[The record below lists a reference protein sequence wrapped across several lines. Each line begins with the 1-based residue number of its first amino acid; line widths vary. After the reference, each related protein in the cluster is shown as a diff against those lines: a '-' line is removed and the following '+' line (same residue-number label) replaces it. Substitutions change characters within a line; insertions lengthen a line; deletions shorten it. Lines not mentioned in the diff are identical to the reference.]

1 MKAGRMNRIDEDI
14 RSGRFAGL
22 YLLYGEEEYLR
33 THHVNRLKKAI
44 FPEEDQ
50 MNIKIWKDDEFDAD
64 EFCRQALTLPFFA
77 EHRLLIVQNS
87 GLFKKG
93 GTELA
98 DFLPS
103 VPQETIIVFS
113 EAEVDAR
120 SRLFRLFKTQGV
132 VHEFKRLNS
141 KGMEEWILRYLGR
154 HGRQIQR
161 SALNLFTERTGSDM
175 RQVRQEME
183 KLIDY
188 TQGLDAIRLEDVRAV
203 TTEHLETKVYMMINE
218 MARHRQ
224 AQALERYNE
233 LLAMKEAPLKI
244 LVIMGRHYEALIRIK
259 EMRERGMGQS
269 SIAEQMGMKEYPLK
283 VALSQASGASM
294 EELRHAL
301 EMCVQADEDIKMGR
315 IRDVLAAET
324 VIAQLSSPQG

>member
-14 RSGRFAGL
+14 RSGRVAGL

-33 THHVNRLKKAI
+33 AYHVNRLKKAV

-50 MNIKIWKDDEFDAD
+50 MNTKIWKDEEFDED

-93 GTELA
+93 GAELA

-120 SRLFRLFKTQGV
+120 NRLFRLFKTQGV
-132 VHEFKRLNS
+132 TQEYKRLNS
-141 KGMEEWILRYLGR
+141 KGMEDWILAYLGR

-203 TTEHLETKVYMMINE
+203 TTEHLETKIYMMIGE
-218 MARHRQ
+218 MSSHRQ
-224 AQALERYNE
+224 AEALERYHE
-233 LLAMKEAPLKI
+233 LLAMKEPPLKI
-244 LVIMGRHYEALIRIK
+244 LVVMGRHFETLIRIK

-269 SIAEQMGMKEYPLK
+269 SIAEQMGMKEYSVK
-283 VALSQASGASM
+283 KSLSQVAGVSM
-294 EELRHAL
+294 EDLQHAM

-315 IRDVLAAET
+315 IRDVLAVET
-324 VIAQLSSPQG
+324 VIVQLSSG

>member
-14 RSGRFAGL
+14 RSGRVAGL

-33 THHVNRLKKAI
+33 AYHVNRLKEAV

-50 MNIKIWKDDEFDAD
+50 MNTKSWKDEEFDED
-64 EFCRQALTLPFFA
+64 EFCREALTLPFFA

-93 GTELA
+93 GAELA

-120 SRLFRLFKTQGV
+120 NRLFRLFKTQGV
-132 VHEFKRLNS
+132 AQEYKRLNS
-141 KGMEEWILRYLGR
+141 KGMEDWILAYLGR

-203 TTEHLETKVYMMINE
+203 TTEHLETKIYMMIGE
-218 MARHRQ
+218 MSSHRQ
-224 AQALERYNE
+224 AEALERYHE
-233 LLAMKEAPLKI
+233 LLAMKEPPLKI
-244 LVIMGRHYEALIRIK
+244 LVVMGRHFETLIRSK

-269 SIAEQMGMKEYPLK
+269 SIAEKMGMKEYSVK
-283 VALSQASGASM
+283 KSLSQVAGVSM
-294 EELRHAL
+294 EDLQHAM

-315 IRDVLAAET
+315 IRDVLAVET
-324 VIAQLSSPQG
+324 VIVQLSSG